1 MSMEVWEHSVTLEKD
16 KCRGCTNCIKR
27 CPTEAIRVRDGK
39 ARIITERCVDCGEC
53 IRMCPHHAKVAVTD
67 PLSSISRFPYKIAL
81 PAPSLYG
88 QFKGLKDIR
97 RVLAGLRAMGFDEVF
112 EVARG
117 ADIASEAI
125 AMKLKKS
132 KIRPLISSACPAVVR
147 LIQVRFPELLGN
159 VVDVLSP
166 MELAARV
173 ARKEFAEAH
182 NLAMEQIG
190 VFFITPCPAKMTS
203 IHHPIGLKKSNVDGA
218 ISILEIYGL
227 LSGQLRHHEQAY
239 RDDVANYLG
248 VAWANS
254 GGESRAVG
262 SENALSVDGIHNVIR
277 VLEEVENGK
286 LSDLEFFEGLACS
299 GGCVGGAL
307 TFENAYVAKNRIDK
321 LVESMDHIPRNG
333 NAVLGRLKGYSPE
346 FRMPLQGR
354 SVMQLDDDVKVAMRM
369 VADSEKIAAD
379 LPGLDCG
386 SCGAPSCR
394 ALAEDI
400 VRGVAS
406 TMDCVFI
413 LREKVKQLAEEMY
426 ELSSKI
432 PTGHREEEET

>member
-1 MSMEVWEHSVTLEKD
+1 MEVWEHSVTLEKD

-39 ARIITERCVDCGEC
+39 ARIIAERCVDCGEC
-53 IRMCPHHAKVAVTD
+53 IRICPHHAKIAVTD
-67 PLSSISRFPYKIAL
+67 PLANISRFPYKIAL

-88 QFKGLKDIR
+88 QFKHLKDIR

-117 ADIASEAI
+117 AEMTSAAI
-125 AMKLKKS
+125 ALRLKKS
-132 KIRPLISSACPAVVR
+132 SIRPLISSACPAVAR
-147 LIQVRFPELLGN
+147 LIQVRFPELLEN

-173 ARKEFAEAH
+173 ARQEFSQKH
-182 NLAMEQIG
+182 HIAMGEIG

-203 IHHPIGLKKSNVDGA
+203 IHNPIGLKKSNVDGA

-227 LSGQLRHHEQAY
+227 LSGQLRHHEQTY
-239 RDDVANYLG
+239 RDDVANFLG
-248 VAWANS
+248 VGWANS

-262 SENALSVDGIHNVIR
+262 SENALSVDGIHNVIH
-277 VLEEVENGK
+277 VLEEIENGK
-286 LSDLEFFEGLACS
+286 LSDLEFFEGLACN

-307 TFENAYVAKNRIDK
+307 TFENAYVAKNRIQK
-321 LVESMDHIPRNG
+321 LVEEMDHQPFNG
-333 NAVLGRLKGYSPE
+333 DTALARLNGYSPH
-346 FRMPLQGR
+346 FRVPMVGR
-354 SVMQLDDDVKVAMRM
+354 PVMKLDDNVKVAMRM
-369 VADSEKIAAD
+369 VAESEKIEAD

-406 TMDCVFI
+406 PMDCVFI
-413 LREKVKQLAEEMY
+413 LRERVKQLAEEMY
-426 ELSSKI
+426 ELSSSI
-432 PTGHREEEET
+432 PTGQHEEEEK

>member
-1 MSMEVWEHSVTLEKD
+1 MEIWEHSVTLDKD

-39 ARIITERCVDCGEC
+39 ARIIAERCVDCGEC
-53 IRMCPHHAKVAVTD
+53 IRICPHHAKVAITD

-88 QFKGLKDIR
+88 QFKNLKDIR

-117 ADIASEAI
+117 ADMASEAI
-125 AMKLKKS
+125 RLKLEKS
-132 KIRPLISSACPAVVR
+132 SIRPLISSACPAVVR
-147 LIQVRFPELLGN
+147 LIQVRFPELLEN

-173 ARKEFAEAH
+173 ARQEYAQNH
-182 NLAMEQIG
+182 HIAMDQIG
-190 VFFITPCPAKMTS
+190 IFFITPCPAKMTS
-203 IHHPIGLKKSNVDGA
+203 IHNPVGIEKSNVDGA

-248 VAWANS
+248 VGWANS
-254 GGESRAVG
+254 GGESRAIG
-262 SENALSVDGIHNVIR
+262 SDSALSVDGIHNVIH
-277 VLEEVENGK
+277 VLEEIENGK
-286 LSDLEFFEGLACS
+286 LSDLDFFEGLACS
-299 GGCVGGAL
+299 GGCVGGPL
-307 TFENAYVAKNRIDK
+307 TFENAYVAKNRIMK
-321 LVESMDHIPRNG
+321 LVEEMDHTPRNG
-333 NAVLGRLKGYSPE
+333 NAVLARLGGYSPY
-346 FRMPLQGR
+346 FRVPVQGHP
-354 SVMQLDDDVKVAMRM
+354 VMKMDDNVKVAMQM
-369 VADSEKIAAD
+369 VAESEEIEKS

-400 VRGVAS
+400 VKGVAS
-406 TMDCVFI
+406 TMDCIFI

-426 ELSSKI
+426 ELSSSI
-432 PTGHREEEET
+432 PTGQHEEEEQ